1 MVVILATAKPENAL
15 QCGAKTIAPILIKK
29 ERNQQITP
37 LIAHKLRTIEEE
49 NETD

>member
-15 QCGAKTIAPILIKK
+15 QCGAKPIAPILIK
-29 ERNQQITP
+29 QQITP
-37 LIAHKLRTIEEE
+37 LIAQKLRTIEEE